1 MTGKDIQNL
10 ITRSVINLD
19 KPFGITS
26 RQAVIEIKRI
36 FKCEKAGH
44 VGTLDPRVTGVLVVA
59 LNKATKV
66 MPVLMGLD
74 KEYEGV
80 IYLHKDVDKETVEKI
95 ITDYFLGEITQT
107 PPVKS
112 HVARKPRKRIVYSFN
127 IIEKDGQ
134 NIKFKTKVQAGT
146 YIRKLCSDIG
156 ERLGFGAHMKELRRI
171 KVGHFT
177 IEDSH
182 SLDEIKKA
190 YEENNETLLKKMLIP
205 IELAIFHVKKAYV
218 KDSSIKSIRNGSPV
232 SISDLIRVQQ
242 GIKPGEM
249 VGIFCLKDEL
259 IALGIA
265 KTDSE
270 RMFNKKEKSVIR
282 TDRVL

>member
-1 MTGKDIQNL
+1 MTEKDLQEL
-10 ITRSVINLD
+10 ISRSVINLD

-26 RQAVIEIKRI
+26 RQAVIEIKHI
-36 FKCEKAGH
+36 FNCKRVGH

-59 LNKATKV
+59 LNKATKA
-66 MPVLMGLD
+66 MPVLMSLD

-80 IYLHKDVDKETVEKI
+80 MYLHRDVGKETVEKI
-95 ITDYFLGEITQT
+95 VSDYFIGEITQT

-112 HVARKPRKRIVYSFN
+112 HVARKSRKRMVYFFD

-134 NIKFKTKVQAGT
+134 NVRFKTKVQAGT

-156 ERLGFGAHMKELRRI
+156 ERLGFGAHMKELRRT

-182 SLDEIKKA
+182 SLDEIKKV
-190 YEENNETLLKKMLIP
+190 YEEKNETFLKKILIP
-205 IELAIFHVKKAYV
+205 IEKVIPHVKKIYV
-218 KDSSIKSIRNGSPV
+218 KDSSINSIRNGSPV
-232 SISDLIRVQQ
+232 LSSNVARVQPD
-242 GIKPGEM
+242 IKPKET
-249 VGIFCLKDEL
+249 VGIFSLKDEL
-259 IALGIA
+259 IALGIT
-265 KTDSE
+265 KTNSE
-270 RMFNKKEKSVIR
+270 RMFNKKGKSVIR

>member
-1 MTGKDIQNL
+1 MTGKDISGL
-10 ITRSVINLD
+10 ISRSVINLD
-19 KPFGITS
+19 KPFGVTS

-36 FKCEKAGH
+36 FNCKRAGH

-59 LNKATKV
+59 LNKATKA

-80 IYLHKDVDKETVEKI
+80 MYLHKDVDKKTIEKTVS
-95 ITDYFLGEITQT
+95 DYFLGEITQT

-112 HVARKPRKRIVYSFN
+112 HVARKPRKRIVYSFD

-134 NIKFKTKVQAGT
+134 NVKFKTKVQAGT

-156 ERLGFGAHMKELRRI
+156 EKLGVKAQMKELRRI
-171 KVGHFT
+171 KIGHFT
-177 IEDSH
+177 VGDSH

-190 YEENNETLLKKMLIP
+190 YEGNEISLKKILIP
-205 IELAIFHVKKAYV
+205 IEEAIPHVKKIYV
-218 KDSSIKSIRNGSPV
+218 KNIDIKPIRNGAPV
-232 SISDLIRVQQ
+232 LGSNVVRVQP
-242 GIKPGEM
+242 GIKPKEI
-249 VGIFCLKDEL
+249 VGIFSLKNEL
-259 IALGIA
+259 IGLGIA
-265 KTDSE
+265 KTNSE
-270 RMFNKKEKSVIR
+270 RMLNKKKEPVVR

>member
-1 MTGKDIQNL
+1 MTGKDIQDL
-10 ITRSVINLD
+10 ISRSVINLD

-36 FKCEKAGH
+36 FNCEKAGH

-59 LNKATKV
+59 LNKATKA

-80 IYLHKDVDKETVEKI
+80 IYLHKDVDKKI
-95 ITDYFLGEITQT
+95 IEKTISDHFLGEITQV

-112 HVARKPRKRIVYSFN
+112 HVAREPRKRMVYSFD
-127 IIEKDGQ
+127 IIEKDGK
-134 NIKFKTKVQAGT
+134 NVIFKTKVQAGT

-156 ERLGFGAHMKELRRI
+156 ERLGTGAHMKELRRT

-182 SLDEIKKA
+182 SLEDIKKA
-190 YEENNETLLKKMLIP
+190 CEESNEILLKKILIP
-205 IELAIFHVKKAYV
+205 IEKTISYVKKVYV
-218 KDSSIKSIRNGSPV
+218 KDSSIKPIRNGAP
-232 SISDLIRVQQ
+232 ISRKDI
-242 GIKPGEM
+242 IKIQPNIKIEEV
-249 VGIFCLKDEL
+249 VGIFSLKDEL

-265 KTDSE
+265 KI
-270 RMFNKKEKSVIR
+270 NKKKEFIIR

>member
-1 MTGKDIQNL
+1 MTGKDIQDL
-10 ITRSVINLD
+10 ISRSVINLD

-26 RQAVIEIKRI
+26 RQAVIETKHI
-36 FKCEKAGH
+36 FNCEKAGH
-44 VGTLDPRVTGVLVVA
+44 VGTLDTRVTGVLVIA
-59 LNKATKV
+59 LNKATKAI
-66 MPVLMGLD
+66 PVLMGLD

-80 IYLHKDVDKETVEKI
+80 FYLHKDVGKETVEKVI
-95 ITDYFLGEITQT
+95 NDYFIGEITQI

-112 HVARKPRKRIVYSFN
+112 HVSRKPRKRMVYFFT
-127 IIEKDGQ
+127 ITEKDGK

-156 ERLGFGAHMKELRRI
+156 ERLGVGAHMKELRRTR
-171 KVGHFT
+171 VGHFI
-177 IEDSH
+177 IEHSH

-190 YEENNETLLKKMLIP
+190 YEENNEILLKKMLTP
-205 IELAIFHVKKAYV
+205 IELAISHVKKVYV
-218 KDSSIKSIRNGSPV
+218 KDFSIKSIRNGSPV
-232 SISDLIRVQQ
+232 SISDIFRVQQ
-242 GIKPGEM
+242 DIKPKEM
-249 VGIFCLKDEL
+249 IGIFSLKDEL

-270 RMFNKKEKSVIR
+270 RMLNKKEKSIIR